1 VPLADADGHSLAVAV
16 TEKRSRDEIDRFAQA
31 FAEVLA

>member
-1 VPLADADGHSLAVAV
+1 VPLADAAGRALAVAV
-16 TEKRSRDEIDRFAQA
+16 TERRSRAEIDRFAQA